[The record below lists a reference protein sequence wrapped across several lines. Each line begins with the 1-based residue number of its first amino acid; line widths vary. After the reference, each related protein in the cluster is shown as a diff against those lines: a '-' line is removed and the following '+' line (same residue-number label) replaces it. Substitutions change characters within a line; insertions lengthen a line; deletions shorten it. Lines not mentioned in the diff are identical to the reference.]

1 MKNKYLL
8 SIITIVYNG
17 EKHVEETINSVISQK
32 SINIEYIIIDG
43 GSDDGTMEIINKA
56 SSKIDLII
64 SEKDKG
70 IYDAINKGISKA
82 SGKYIGLIHC
92 GDFLKKDTLIHL
104 CEKLKILNS
113 DVVYSNIFIL
123 DENSGNIKK
132 EIANHNDLKIQ
143 MSIFHPSCFIKK
155 ECYNINGLYSL
166 NYNLA
171 SDYDFL
177 LKLFLN
183 GSSFHYLNSFFI
195 YFRNDGISSTNIFES
210 VKENFLIRKKRI
222 GLKSAFLFLI
232 KRVLINSYY
241 LLRKKLALLILGK
254 KKFNKLKKK
263 INNEIK

>member
-1 MKNKYLL
+1 M
-8 SIITIVYNG
+8 
-17 EKHVEETINSVISQK
+17 
-32 SINIEYIIIDG
+32 
-43 GSDDGTMEIINKA
+43 
-56 SSKIDLII
+56 
-64 SEKDKG
+64 
-70 IYDAINKGISKA
+70 
-82 SGKYIGLIHC
+82 
-92 GDFLKKDTLIHL
+92 
-104 CEKLKILNS
+104 
-113 DVVYSNIFIL
+113 YSNIFIL

-132 EIANHNDLKIQ
+132 EIANHNDLKTQ

-155 ECYNINGLYSL
+155 ECYNIHGLYSL

-183 GSSFHYLNSFFI
+183 GSSFHYLNSFFV

-222 GLKSAFLFLI
+222 GFKSAFLFLI

-254 KKFNKLKKK
+254 KNFNKVKKK
-263 INNEIK
+263 LNNKTKQ

>member
-1 MKNKYLL
+1 M
-8 SIITIVYNG
+8 
-17 EKHVEETINSVISQK
+17 
-32 SINIEYIIIDG
+32 
-43 GSDDGTMEIINKA
+43 
-56 SSKIDLII
+56 
-64 SEKDKG
+64 
-70 IYDAINKGISKA
+70 
-82 SGKYIGLIHC
+82 
-92 GDFLKKDTLIHL
+92 
-104 CEKLKILNS
+104 
-113 DVVYSNIFIL
+113 
-123 DENSGNIKK
+123 
-132 EIANHNDLKIQ
+132 
-143 MSIFHPSCFIKK
+143 
-155 ECYNINGLYSL
+155 